1 MKTKIFKQNNY
12 KYLSVNDN
20 IVCAFNE
27 TKNQFIRC
35 TTVNIT
41 EKVIDA
47 INDFRNIY
55 NLEKITL
62 KMFMEEFI

>member
-1 MKTKIFKQNNY
+1 MKTKIFKQGNY
-12 KYLSVNDN
+12 NYLSVNN
-20 IVCAFNE
+20 IIVCAFNE

-41 EKVIDA
+41 KKVIDA